1 MTIWA
6 DIQTKNG
13 FASDEVQSS
22 LQKYIRRAKV
32 EEACQAAYELY
43 TSGPVFLDKMWS
55 RLETIAVEDVG
66 FGDLNVPVLI
76 HALDQMRKNFPYN
89 DGDQPMYFIHAIRVL
104 CTCTK
109 DRSSD
114 YLKNIII
121 KESAM
126 GKVVEIPDIALD
138 KHTKRGQ
145 EMGRGSKHFFEEATK
160 VIPQL
165 EIDNDYRER
174 YGKILEGFDHMLDSI
189 YSAVERMADCV
200 YEHPRLK
207 KKLLELESLVLL
219 RIESLHDRD
228 LSVTEDIDREINR
241 LGFNIEYADNGRL
254 DLIVDDGH
262 LKHDPVEWTARWEEV
277 VDEADRIV
285 DRKLAGHPR
294 GMGFCFAYWHE
305 RKIAL
310 GKFGVDWRS
319 PAEMNPG
326 VMFD

>member
-104 CTCTK
+104 CACTK

-126 GKVVEIPDIALD
+126 GKWWKYQISHWINTLNVD
-138 KHTKRGQ
+138 KKWDVDRNT
-145 EMGRGSKHFFEEATK
+145 S
-160 VIPQL
+160 
-165 EIDNDYRER
+165 
-174 YGKILEGFDHMLDSI
+174 
-189 YSAVERMADCV
+189 
-200 YEHPRLK
+200 LK
-207 KKLLELESLVLL
+207 KLQ
-219 RIESLHDRD
+219 R
-228 LSVTEDIDREINR
+228 
-241 LGFNIEYADNGRL
+241 
-254 DLIVDDGH
+254 
-262 LKHDPVEWTARWEEV
+262 
-277 VDEADRIV
+277 
-285 DRKLAGHPR
+285 
-294 GMGFCFAYWHE
+294 
-305 RKIAL
+305 
-310 GKFGVDWRS
+310 
-319 PAEMNPG
+319 
-326 VMFD
+326 

>member
-104 CTCTK
+104 CACTK

-126 GKVVEIPDIALD
+126 GKIMEVPDISLD
-138 KHTKRGQ
+138 KHTKR
-145 EMGRGSKHFFEEATK
+145 
-160 VIPQL
+160 
-165 EIDNDYRER
+165 
-174 YGKILEGFDHMLDSI
+174 
-189 YSAVERMADCV
+189 
-200 YEHPRLK
+200 
-207 KKLLELESLVLL
+207 
-219 RIESLHDRD
+219 
-228 LSVTEDIDREINR
+228 
-241 LGFNIEYADNGRL
+241 
-254 DLIVDDGH
+254 
-262 LKHDPVEWTARWEEV
+262 
-277 VDEADRIV
+277 
-285 DRKLAGHPR
+285 
-294 GMGFCFAYWHE
+294 
-305 RKIAL
+305 
-310 GKFGVDWRS
+310 
-319 PAEMNPG
+319 
-326 VMFD
+326 